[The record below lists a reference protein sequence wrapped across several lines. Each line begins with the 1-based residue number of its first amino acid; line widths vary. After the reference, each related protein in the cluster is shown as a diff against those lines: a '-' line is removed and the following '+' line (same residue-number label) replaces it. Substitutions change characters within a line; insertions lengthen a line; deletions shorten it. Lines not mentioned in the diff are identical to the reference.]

1 MKKSI
6 LIVEDD
12 QNQRTLISEELE
24 SKGYEVQQ
32 ACNGKEGLTKFKEK
46 PPHLVIMDIRM
57 PEMDG
62 IETMGRL
69 VEEEHNVPV
78 IFYSAY
84 STYKKNYLSWSADAY
99 VVKSSDLTDLMEKVE
114 ELLKDDAI

>member
-1 MKKSI
+1 MKKI
-6 LIVEDD
+6 LLVEDD
-12 QNQRTLISEELE
+12 INQRTLVREELE
-24 SKGYEVQQ
+24 GKGYEVCE
-32 ACNGKEGLTKFKEK
+32 ATNGKEGLARFKEVQ
-46 PPHLVIMDIRM
+46 PNLVIMDIRM

-62 IETMGRL
+62 IEAMGRL

-99 VVKSSDLTDLMEKVE
+99 VVKSSDLTDLMEKVDQ
-114 ELLKDDAI
+114 LLKDDAI